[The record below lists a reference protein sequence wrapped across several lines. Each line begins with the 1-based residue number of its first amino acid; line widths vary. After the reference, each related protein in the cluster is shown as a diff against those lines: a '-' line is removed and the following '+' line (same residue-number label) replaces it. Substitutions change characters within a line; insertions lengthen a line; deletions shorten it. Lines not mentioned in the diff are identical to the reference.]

1 MTQSLLSKLTHERRG
16 LWVASVLEVIGL
28 LVFVGIMALVAR
40 LVPANGLQGTV
51 LIGIG
56 LIMAVVPAVIWLV
69 FFYQQ
74 DYAEPEPKR
83 YIIAVFLLGILVAN
97 AVAVPVLE
105 RLFRVQDWLYMNT
118 TVQIIGS
125 ILVIGVVQEF
135 CKYLAVRYS
144 VYRAPEFDERTDGI
158 IYATAAGLGFATMLN
173 FNYILSNGG
182 VDLGVGA
189 IRIVETTLAHAS
201 FAGIMG
207 YFLGQA
213 RFERTPVYYLPLGLL
228 LAATLNGLFFFALD
242 RVTTNGLVYTPVN
255 GLLLAAAVA
264 VVTLG
269 AVFFLIRRANRETQ
283 ALLGANSAPA

>member
-1 MTQSLLSKLTHERRG
+1 MTESLLSKLTHERRG

-28 LVFVGIMALVAR
+28 LAFVGIMALVAR
-40 LVPANGLQGTV
+40 LMPASGLQGST
-51 LIGIG
+51 LITIG
-56 LIMAVVPAVIWLV
+56 LIMAAVPAVIWMI

-74 DYAEPEPKR
+74 DQVEPEPKR
-83 YIIAVFLLGILVAN
+83 YIIAVFLLGVLVAN
-97 AVAVPVLE
+97 AVATPLLE
-105 RLFRVQDWLYMNT
+105 RLFRVQDWLYTNT
-118 TVQIIGS
+118 TVQIVGS
-125 ILVIGVVQEF
+125 ILVIGIIQEF
-135 CKYLAVRYS
+135 CKWLAARFS
-144 VYRAPEFDERTDGI
+144 GRRAAEFDERTDGI

-228 LAATLNGLFFFALD
+228 LAATFNGLFFFALD

-255 GLLLAAAVA
+255 GLILAAAVA

-269 AVFFLIRRANRETQ
+269 IVFFLIRRANRETQ
-283 ALLGANSAPA
+283 TLLGASSAAA

>member
-1 MTQSLLSKLTHERRG
+1 
-16 LWVASVLEVIGL
+16 
-28 LVFVGIMALVAR
+28 
-40 LVPANGLQGTV
+40 
-51 LIGIG
+51 
-56 LIMAVVPAVIWLV
+56 VIWLI

-105 RLFRVQDWLYMNT
+105 RLFRVQDWLYTNS

-125 ILVIGVVQEF
+125 ILVIGLIQEF

-201 FAGIMG
+201 FAGVMG

-213 RFERTPVYYLPLGLL
+213 RFERTPVYYLPVGLL

-255 GLLLAAAVA
+255 GLLLAAGVA

-269 AVFFLIRRANRETQ
+269 VVFMLIRRANRETQ
-283 ALLGANSAPA
+283 ALLGANSAAA